1 LSGRLLNSCEIE
13 GMRATPWLIGLLV
26 TLQSSCL
33 ITARA
38 GELTFESGPSK
49 VHLVELFTSEG
60 CSSCPPAEAWLT
72 KLKQAPGLWRDF
84 VPVAFH
90 VDYWNH
96 LGWRDRFASKE
107 WTARQQGYAAR
118 WNLESVYTPGF
129 VLDGHEWHAQELPNR
144 SPEVI
149 GSLQVKISGPEALL
163 TFSPAKKEGR
173 SYDVYLAQLGFGLAS
188 NVAAGENRGR
198 KLTHDFVVLDLQ
210 KEPLAGDA
218 KEAKLLLH
226 AAEPE
231 KNPSQAVAAW
241 VTYAGELAP
250 IQSAGGWLA
259 QDAGSQPFSAA
270 PAAGGPTHRD

>member
-1 LSGRLLNSCEIE
+1 
-13 GMRATPWLIGLLV
+13 MRATPWLIGLLV

-33 ITARA
+33 MRARA
-38 GELTFESGPSK
+38 GELTFESGTSK

-72 KLKQAPGLWRDF
+72 KLKQTPGLWRDF

-90 VDYWNH
+90 VDYWNYF
-96 LGWRDRFASKE
+96 GWRDRFASKE

-129 VLDGHEWHAQELPNR
+129 VLDGHEWHAREVPNR

-198 KLTHDFVVLDLQ
+198 KLSHDFVVLDLQ

-218 KEAKLLLH
+218 KEAKFLLH
-226 AAEPE
+226 ATEPE
-231 KNPSQAVAAW
+231 KNLSQAVAAW

-259 QDAGSQPFSAA
+259 QDAGSQHISAA